1 MIKRYVASLSL
12 AALASAAPAWAEW
25 QVADNSGIQFV
36 SIKNNTIGEIS
47 HFDMISGTVGDQG
60 AVEVRV
66 ALDSVETNIG
76 IRNDRMKKML
86 FEVGLYPEAV
96 ITAQLSEEAMA
107 AAGSSSRAAV
117 PVVLQIDLHGQVV
130 SKDAVLT
137 VSATD
142 AGGFSA
148 TTSQPILL
156 NAAEFNLEDGVA
168 ALQSVAG
175 LNAISRVI
183 PVTVSLNFTKVAAA
197 SLDRELLQA
206 CIPKR

>member
-25 QVADNSGIQFV
+25 QVADNSSIQFV
-36 SIKNNTIGEIS
+36 SIKNNTIGEVS
-47 HFDMISGTVGDQG
+47 HFDMISGTLGDQG

-96 ITAQLSEEAMA
+96 ITTQLSPETMA
-107 AAGSSSRAAV
+107 ALGSSSGSAV

-137 VSATD
+137 VSATN

-197 SLDRELLQA
+197 S
-206 CIPKR
+206 P

>member
-1 MIKRYVASLSL
+1 MIKHYVASLSL
-12 AALASAAPAWAEW
+12 AVLGSASPAWAEW
-25 QVADNSGIQFV
+25 QVADDSGIQFV
-36 SIKNNTIGEIS
+36 SIKNNTIGEVS
-47 HFDMISGTVGDQG
+47 HFEMISGTIGDQG
-60 AVEVRV
+60 EVEVRV

-96 ITAQLSEEAMA
+96 ITAQLSPETMA
-107 AAGSSSRAAV
+107 VLGSSSGAAV

-197 SLDRELLQA
+197 S
-206 CIPKR
+206 P

>member
-1 MIKRYVASLSL
+1 MIKRYVVSLSL

-25 QVADNSGIQFV
+25 QVADNSDIQFV
-36 SIKNNTIGEIS
+36 SIKNNTIGEVS

-96 ITAQLSEEAMA
+96 ITTQLSPETMA
-107 AAGSSSRAAV
+107 ALGSSSGSAV

-130 SKDAVLT
+130 SKDAVLS
-137 VSATD
+137 VSATN

-197 SLDRELLQA
+197 S
-206 CIPKR
+206 P

>member
-1 MIKRYVASLSL
+1 MIKRYVASLSI
-12 AALASAAPAWAEW
+12 AVLASAAPAWAEW

-36 SIKNNTIGEIS
+36 SIKNNTIGEVS
-47 HFDMISGTVGDQG
+47 HFETISGTVGDQG
-60 AVEVRV
+60 AVAVRV

-96 ITAQLSEEAMA
+96 ITAQLSPEAMA
-107 AAGSSSRAAV
+107 VLGSSSGSAV

-156 NAAEFNLEDGVA
+156 NAAEFDLEDGVA

-197 SLDRELLQA
+197 S
-206 CIPKR
+206 P